1 MNGFTVEVPGETN
14 PLTQTGV
21 ERILKIAASNDINQ
35 IQSGTKQLQA
45 WETDEGYYTLLQ
57 NVFLQRNLPP
67 EVRTL
72 SLIQLKNGIDKY
84 WRKSANNAIRTT
96 ERAAIRDRLLQGSLD
111 ESSDKLASLNS
122 VVTAKIARYEFPSQ
136 WPDLMKQLIAILKES
151 AAPTSPPNRLHRAL
165 LITHHVV
172 KELAT
177 VRLANNRAS
186 FLKTVPE
193 LLEILQQIYSFK
205 VQQWQSQLA
214 GSFNMEVVQAMD
226 ASEQCLKILRRLIV
240 AGYEFPHVHDGVKA
254 LWHATAGHV
263 QLYLQM
269 HHQAEL
275 QNAYRIS
282 ASQHAKQLSKMHV
295 VMAKDHP
302 VSFAL
307 LPNTPDLVRYYWSTA
322 KTFRQ
327 RQSEAGDNIDDDETE
342 VYDAFNLRTVLLLRA
357 CFKEA
362 FNLSQPFKYRNSD
375 RKDDPPRGRKVL
387 KDEILTNDFV
397 KELFETLV
405 SKFFIYIQSDVEEW
419 FNEPEEWDIR
429 SEGDEE
435 AYESSVRAA
444 SERLFLDI
452 TLHHKDLVIDPLLA
466 TMSSIAGE
474 FVQIL
479 EHRVAV
485 LY

>member
-1 MNGFTVEVPGETN
+1 MDGFTVEVAAETN
-14 PLTQTGV
+14 PLSQPAV
-21 ERILKIAASNDINQ
+21 QRILEIAASNNINQ
-35 IQSGTKQLQA
+35 IQSGTKQLHA

-67 EVRTL
+67 EIRTL

-96 ERAAIRDRLLQGSLD
+96 ERTTIRDRLLQGSLD
-111 ESSDKLASLNS
+111 ELSDRLATLNS
-122 VVTAKIARYEFPSQ
+122 VVTAKIARYEFPGQ
-136 WPDLMKQLIAILKES
+136 WPDLIKQLISTLKDS
-151 AAPTSPPNRLHRAL
+151 AAPSSPPNRLHRAL

-177 VRLANNRAS
+177 VRLARNRSS
-186 FLKTVPE
+186 FLAAVPD
-193 LLEILQQIYSFK
+193 LLEILQQVYFFK

-214 GSFNMEVVQAMD
+214 GSFNLEVSQAMN

-240 AGYEFPHVHDGVKA
+240 AGYDFPHVHDEVKG
-254 LWHATAGHV
+254 LWLAIADHV

-269 HHQAEL
+269 HHQADL

-295 VMAKDHP
+295 VIAKDHP

-307 LPNTPDLVRYYWSTA
+307 LPKTPDLVRYYWSTA
-322 KTFRQ
+322 RSFRL
-327 RQSEAGDNIDDDETE
+327 RQSEAGDSIEDDETE
-342 VYDAFNLRTVLLLRA
+342 VYDAFNLRAVLLLRA

-387 KDEILTNDFV
+387 TEQILTNDFV

-405 SKFFIYIQSDVEEW
+405 SKFFIYIQSDIEEW
-419 FNEPEEWDIR
+419 FNEPEEWDMKL
-429 SEGDEE
+429 EGDED
-435 AYESSVRAA
+435 AYERSVRAA

-452 TLHHKDLVIDPLLA
+452 TLHHKNLVIDPLLA
-466 TMSSIAGE
+466 TVSSIAGE
-474 FVQIL
+474 FL
-479 EHRVAV
+479 RT
-485 LY
+485 